1 MPEANTLILRT
12 PLAHAIRTTRSHVIT
27 NASQLGTINRV
38 GSVMIGVNACD
49 AAHETDFQDRFR
61 AVKVLDPS
69 APSDQSNSFLTEL
82 E

>member
-1 MPEANTLILRT
+1 
-12 PLAHAIRTTRSHVIT
+12 
-27 NASQLGTINRV
+27 
-38 GSVMIGVNACD
+38 MIGVNACD